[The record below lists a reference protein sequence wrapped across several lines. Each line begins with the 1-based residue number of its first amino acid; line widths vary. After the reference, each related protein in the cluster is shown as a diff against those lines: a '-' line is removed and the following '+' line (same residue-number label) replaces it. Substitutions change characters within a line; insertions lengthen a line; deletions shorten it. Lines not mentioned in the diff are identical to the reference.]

1 MENPDDNT
9 DITDARLREAQQRTM
24 KRLIRGIEELTDR
37 IGRLEI
43 QNQARQRIPLP
54 APSTDTYEGDNS
66 DHHED
71 NPHAVGHG
79 LMRGRDHGR
88 RYHNL
93 QQRVPYDDRIDRN
106 VGSIKLKLPKFYGK
120 TDPEEY
126 LEWEKTIESV
136 FKCHNFSD
144 KKKVLL
150 CIAQFKQY
158 AQIWWDKLM
167 SSRRRNLEA
176 PIDSWYEFKES
187 MRKRFVPQYFQRDMA
202 QKLQALKQGRKSVE
216 DYYKEM
222 DTLMDRLDLDED
234 MEALMAR
241 FLNGLN
247 TEIADKTDLQPYSNI
262 EELLHIAIKIERQI
276 QRRSQR
282 YSSKTF
288 PNSTSTWKK
297 DSKNID
303 YKHRNPEINEKPQA
317 KFEKGESSR
326 TGKEKVEKS
335 NVRNRDLKCWRC
347 QGVGHYSRDCPNA
360 RIMTIKEGEIVTDDE
375 AHDDIN
381 EETDESEEFS
391 EEDPT
396 HISLVTRRA
405 LNTHIKEDG
414 LDQRENLFQTR
425 CLVQSVPCSV
435 VIDSGSCTNVV
446 SSILVKRLNLKTQP
460 HPRPYKL
467 QWLND
472 CGEVR
477 VTQQTLV
484 SFTIGKYVDDVLCDV
499 VSMHVGDLLLGRP
512 WQFDRR
518 VMYDGYANRYSFT
531 HNGRKTTLVPLS
543 PKDVFIDHCKLEKK
557 RQEADAK
564 AEIEKESSEKMSL
577 SEKQES
583 NTQPREKKER
593 KAKSVSL
600 YVRSS
605 EARNVLLSNQTILVL
620 MCKGSCYFTNML
632 NPSLPSDF
640 VVLLQEF
647 EDLFSEEM
655 PSSLPPLR
663 GIEHKIDFIP
673 GAPIPNRPAYRTNP
687 KEAEEIQRQVSELLA
702 KGYVRESLSPCSVP
716 VILVPK
722 KDGSWRMCVDCRAI
736 NKITIK
742 YRHPIPRLDDMLDEL
757 HGCSLFTKIDLKS
770 GYHQIR
776 MHIGDEW
783 KTAFKTKY
791 GLYEWLVMPFGLTNA
806 PSTFMRLMNHVLREY
821 LGKFVVVYF
830 DDILVYSKSL
840 DDHITHVRNVLT
852 TLRNECLYV
861 NLKKCSFCMEKVNFL
876 GFVVSSN
883 GVEVDEEK
891 VKAIKEWPTP
901 KNVSEVRSFHG
912 LASFYRRFIK
922 NFSTIASPL
931 NELVKK
937 NVSFIWEKDQ
947 ELAFTT
953 LKEKLSYAPLLT
965 LPNFESTFEIECDA
979 SGVGIGAVLM

>member
-1 MENPDDNT
+1 
-9 DITDARLREAQQRTM
+9 
-24 KRLIRGIEELTDR
+24 
-37 IGRLEI
+37 
-43 QNQARQRIPLP
+43 
-54 APSTDTYEGDNS
+54 
-66 DHHED
+66 
-71 NPHAVGHG
+71 
-79 LMRGRDHGR
+79 
-88 RYHNL
+88 
-93 QQRVPYDDRIDRN
+93 
-106 VGSIKLKLPKFYGK
+106 
-120 TDPEEY
+120 
-126 LEWEKTIESV
+126 
-136 FKCHNFSD
+136 
-144 KKKVLL
+144 
-150 CIAQFKQY
+150 
-158 AQIWWDKLM
+158 DKLM

-176 PIDSWYEFKES
+176 PIDSWVEFKES
-187 MRKRFVPQYFQRDMA
+187 MRKRFVPQYFHPDMA

-222 DTLMDRLDLDED
+222 DTLMDRLELDED

-288 PNSTSTWKK
+288 PNSTSTWKR

-303 YKHRNPEINEKPQA
+303 YTHRNQEINVKPQA

-518 VMYDGYANRYSFT
+518 
-531 HNGRKTTLVPLS
+531 
-543 PKDVFIDHCKLEKK
+543 
-557 RQEADAK
+557 
-564 AEIEKESSEKMSL
+564 
-577 SEKQES
+577 
-583 NTQPREKKER
+583 
-593 KAKSVSL
+593 
-600 YVRSS
+600 
-605 EARNVLLSNQTILVL
+605 
-620 MCKGSCYFTNML
+620 
-632 NPSLPSDF
+632 
-640 VVLLQEF
+640 F
-647 EDLFSEEM
+647 EDLFSEEK

-722 KDGSWRMCVDCRAI
+722 KDGSWRM
-736 NKITIK
+736 
-742 YRHPIPRLDDMLDEL
+742 
-757 HGCSLFTKIDLKS
+757 F
-770 GYHQIR
+770 
-776 MHIGDEW
+776 
-783 KTAFKTKY
+783 
-791 GLYEWLVMPFGLTNA
+791 
-806 PSTFMRLMNHVLREY
+806 
-821 LGKFVVVYF
+821 
-830 DDILVYSKSL
+830 
-840 DDHITHVRNVLT
+840 
-852 TLRNECLYV
+852 
-861 NLKKCSFCMEKVNFL
+861 NFL

-891 VKAIKEWPTP
+891 VKAIKDWPTP

-947 ELAFTT
+947 ELAFNT
-953 LKEKLSYAPLLT
+953 LKEKLSSAPLLA

-979 SGVGIGAVLM
+979 SGVGIGAVLMQNQRPLMFFSEKLTGASLRYPTYDKELYALVRALQTWQHYLWPKEFIIHTDHESLKHLRVQNKLNRRHAKWLEFIETFPYVIKYKQGKENIVADALSRRFDGFLFRKGKLCIPSCSIRELLVREAHGGGLMAHHGVSKTYDMLFEHFFWPKMRHDVHKVCARCIACKQAKSRLQPHGLYSPLPVPNGPWIDISMDFVLGLPRNRKGYDSIFVVVDRFSKMAHFIPCHKTDDAKHIADLFFREVVRLHGNPKSIVSDRDVKFLSHFWRVLWGKLGTKLIYSTTCHPQTDGQTEVVNRTMTAMLRAIIDKNLKTWEVCLPFIEFAYNRVVHSTTKCTPFEIVYGFNPLTPLDLLPIPSKEFPGDWVWVHFRKERFPTQRKSKLLPRGDGPFQVLERINDNAYKI